1 MLESKV
7 FKYLLSL
14 ALTIGNLCCHF
25 YINVVSMLNLHI
37 VTEGRKGI
45 SKIVIAHKENPVFLK
60 RPFTTFFTEF
70 IAKSININIEIAFIL
85 FNYMLIFINGLL
97 IYKLTY
103 IIFKNH
109 KTAIISIILFHSTF
123 SVLFSFFPP
132 IYTYDEPLQY
142 FLIFLS
148 LIYLTQEKWTLFILS
163 FSLSIICR
171 ESSLILI
178 PGIFIIAQLPK
189 QKKILLLSIPVL
201 FYSTFLILYSKTYEI
216 NNELKNDF
224 TSRLQYLKHNFQNY
238 KYTLETITSFYLISI
253 LPIYCIIISKL
264 KTSINT
270 IKKIKIAFIIT
281 LLINSIIVLATTK
294 SREARLF
301 VLPLFFIWP
310 TLSNIIYI
318 EIKHLSNCKINLNTF
333 AIFSILSVLNFY
345 ISYYVYET
353 TIGKKNENYFNE
365 YLFCL
370 NTILILHYSF
380 VYSQKIKKIR

>member
-1 MLESKV
+1 M
-7 FKYLLSL
+7 
-14 ALTIGNLCCHF
+14 
-25 YINVVSMLNLHI
+25 
-37 VTEGRKGI
+37 
-45 SKIVIAHKENPVFLK
+45 
-60 RPFTTFFTEF
+60 
-70 IAKSININIEIAFIL
+70 
-85 FNYMLIFINGLL
+85 
-97 IYKLTY
+97 
-103 IIFKNH
+103 
-109 KTAIISIILFHSTF
+109 
-123 SVLFSFFPP
+123 
-132 IYTYDEPLQY
+132 
-142 FLIFLS
+142 
-148 LIYLTQEKWTLFILS
+148 
-163 FSLSIICR
+163 
-171 ESSLILI
+171 
-178 PGIFIIAQLPK
+178 
-189 QKKILLLSIPVL
+189 LLSIPVL